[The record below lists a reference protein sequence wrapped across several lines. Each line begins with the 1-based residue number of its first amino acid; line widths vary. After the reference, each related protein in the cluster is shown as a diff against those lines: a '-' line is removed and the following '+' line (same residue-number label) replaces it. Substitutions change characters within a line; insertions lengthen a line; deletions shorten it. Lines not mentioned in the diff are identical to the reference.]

1 MSAKEF
7 TQNIAN
13 DGALRRRI
21 FRILLGSILTLSFC
35 YIYLIG
41 TITFNVLARK
51 SLENNINEINSRV
64 GQLELQS
71 ITLANSVNI
80 AYGKEMGYVESKGTL
95 FANKE
100 STAVALR

>member
-1 MSAKEF
+1 MSTKEF

-21 FRILLGSILTLSFC
+21 FRILIGSILTLSLC

-51 SLENNINEINSRV
+51 SLENNVNEINSRV
-64 GQLELQS
+64 GQLELES
-71 ITLANSVNI
+71 IALANSI
-80 AYGKEMGYVESKGTL
+80 DITYGKEMGYVEAKGTL
-95 FANKE
+95 FANKD
-100 STAVALR
+100 SNTVALR